1 MVPLAPERILEA
13 EALNPIIAKS
23 PFRALEGRRRMC
35 KANKKLFEKMPLVS
49 NLPVNIIEFNNFS
62 REMSR
67 QL

>member
-1 MVPLAPERILEA
+1 MARAFNMLDC
-13 EALNPIIAKS
+13 
-23 PFRALEGRRRMC
+23 FRDAISRKRPTFSITLEGRMMC